1 MHDMGGMSFFAV
13 TMEQCKGDWEL
24 LQCAMDGANK
34 EVDECTHTLPCHHA
48 LCRRRIDPLS
58 THLSP
63 HVCQTTRIVRSHFF
77 LLICTIW

>member
-48 LCRRRIDPLS
+48 PTMPCAGAVSTRCQLISPRMYAKPLAS
-58 THLSP
+58 CAHTS
-63 HVCQTTRIVRSHFF
+63 SS
-77 LLICTIW
+77 